1 VRRGSKSP
9 DVLRRHKTR
18 QGKAETRA
26 RYLTA
31 RRAMAHGKVAAWS
44 EAILARLRTA
54 PEFRDADTVL
64 CYVSSKDNEV
74 DTHGAIQW
82 LLAEG
87 RTVLVPIAEPEGVLG
102 WSRIEG
108 LDELARARFGI
119 LEPRPECRRMTAP
132 PADAVVLVPGIAF
145 APDGCR
151 VGYGGGYYDRFLAHH
166 AGPAI
171 ALAFELQMVDAVDRD
186 PHDVPVDAVV
196 TEKAVYRRA
205 E

>member
-1 VRRGSKSP
+1 MQ
-9 DVLRRHKTR
+9 T
-18 QGKAETRA
+18 KAEMRT

-31 RRAMAHGKVAAWS
+31 RKNMPLEEVTVRS
-44 EAILARLRTA
+44 EAILARLRTV
-54 PEFRDADTVL
+54 PEFREADTVL

-87 RTVLVPIAEPEGVLG
+87 RTVLVPIAGPEGVLG

-119 LEPRPECRRMTAP
+119 LEPRPECRRLTGP
-132 PADAVVLVPGIAF
+132 PAEAAVLVPGIAF

-166 AGPAI
+166 GGPAI
-171 ALAFELQMVDAVDRD
+171 ALAFELQMVDAIDRD
-186 PHDVPVDAVV
+186 PHDIPVDAVV